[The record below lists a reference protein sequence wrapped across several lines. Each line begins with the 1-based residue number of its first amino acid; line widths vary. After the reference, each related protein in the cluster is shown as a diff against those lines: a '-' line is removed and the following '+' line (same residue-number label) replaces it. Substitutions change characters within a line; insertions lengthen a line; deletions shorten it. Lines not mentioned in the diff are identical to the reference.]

1 MKKISKKQA
10 SRNAEIARIKKSLP
24 DKCVI
29 PYCYEYGCDLAHILP
44 KGQYPEYY
52 TKPENL
58 VRMCRKHHNLFDNDI
73 QFRQRQKHLFLQ
85 VADFDLRNAVRY
97 FRF

>member
-1 MKKISKKQA
+1 MNKISKKQ
-10 SRNAEIARIKKSLP
+10 SRRNAEIARIKKSLP

-29 PYCYEYGCDLAHILP
+29 PYCYCKGVDLCHILP

-58 VRMCRKHHNLFDNDI
+58 VRMCRKHHILFDNDI
-73 QFRQRQKHLFLQ
+73 DFRQRQKHLFLQ
-85 VADFDLRNAVRY
+85 VSEFDLKNAMKY